1 MRIVIVEDEIKI
13 RTGMAKMIENETD
26 HIIVGLGS
34 NGEEGLE
41 IIQRF
46 KPDLV
51 ITDIRMPNLD
61 GLEMLEKMY
70 ERKIQ
75 AQTIILSGY
84 SEFSYAQKAIRF
96 GVTDYLLKPLAPEDL
111 LMTLDKV
118 VKQMQAEE
126 KENNRYAESQLGE
139 FLFGKMENT
148 TDSAEKIRELCG
160 VELDSKVLIY
170 AGYVGDAPS
179 GYRELVEK
187 ELWDIREKYVGFN
200 LYWFYQENIQI
211 YFCVITAIDKG
222 VDFLQIERTFYNRLM
237 IHYQKCNEK
246 PIWAM
251 HYTKADQL
259 KESVWKIREWI
270 PYTLVLKEK
279 GFIQEEDIVSIQKN
293 DFKYPVE
300 IIKDIKRGICSES
313 IEQMRSG
320 LESFYQYMLK
330 LQIEPAEV
338 KGGFIKLYYEILDV
352 LLDFN
357 KPLHDE
363 FKDTNFLKILDAAV
377 SENEVRNA
385 YQDIVKLLLN
395 AKTERED
402 ISNYII
408 KKAINHIRENYKE
421 GITLEETARKLKITP
436 VYLSTLFNREVGIN
450 FSSFLKQFR
459 MSQAKRLLKG
469 SDLKIYEVAKEVGYQ
484 DPKYFAKVFKEE
496 LGVSPGDYRQES

>member
-1 MRIVIVEDEIKI
+1 
-13 RTGMAKMIENETD
+13 
-26 HIIVGLGS
+26 
-34 NGEEGLE
+34 
-41 IIQRF
+41 
-46 KPDLV
+46 
-51 ITDIRMPNLD
+51 
-61 GLEMLEKMY
+61 
-70 ERKIQ
+70 
-75 AQTIILSGY
+75 
-84 SEFSYAQKAIRF
+84 
-96 GVTDYLLKPLAPEDL
+96 
-111 LMTLDKV
+111 
-118 VKQMQAEE
+118 
-126 KENNRYAESQLGE
+126 
-139 FLFGKMENT
+139 
-148 TDSAEKIRELCG
+148 
-160 VELDSKVLIY
+160 
-170 AGYVGDAPS
+170 
-179 GYRELVEK
+179 
-187 ELWDIREKYVGFN
+187 
-200 LYWFYQENIQI
+200 
-211 YFCVITAIDKG
+211 
-222 VDFLQIERTFYNRLM
+222 
-237 IHYQKCNEK
+237 
-246 PIWAM
+246 
-251 HYTKADQL
+251 
-259 KESVWKIREWI
+259 
-270 PYTLVLKEK
+270 
-279 GFIQEEDIVSIQKN
+279 
-293 DFKYPVE
+293 
-300 IIKDIKRGICSES
+300 
-313 IEQMRSG
+313 
-320 LESFYQYMLK
+320 MLK